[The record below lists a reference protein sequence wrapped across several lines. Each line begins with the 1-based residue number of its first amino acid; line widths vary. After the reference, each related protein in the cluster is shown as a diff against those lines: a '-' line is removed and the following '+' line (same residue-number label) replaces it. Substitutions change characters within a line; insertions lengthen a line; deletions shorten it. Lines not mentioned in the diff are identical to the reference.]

1 MTIAKKCVIIE
12 DDYIMQ
18 KYDLKGVRALKRR
31 KIAVLAAL
39 SAIILSGCGA
49 GADNSP
55 SEKEAVSSES
65 ALPFD
70 DYFPEITPDTPA
82 LTYLGSRDLRSS
94 EALELYNK
102 TFAADYKK
110 SDILVREYCSEYRL
124 ADVLSEKM
132 ASDRSPDL
140 TDKLPN
146 SFPYL
151 MSKNYYEDLTKYIDR
166 SAPQWTEYASYI
178 DFYSYNGSRFFYPE
192 TVTAAP
198 RFLVYSKE
206 RFEAL
211 GLADPETL
219 YYDGKWTRKA
229 FTEAAESFCAAMGGT
244 GVYGDGITDGFISSE
259 GETVFSKAES
269 GQVVCNLEGEK
280 ITEIFDYL
288 KNELSA
294 KTGIESFTGYDRIIN
309 GRSAFLLID
318 DGGYNELLAIDSG
331 KNYGAVPIPK
341 ADDGEIYFCA
351 AESEGY
357 LVPKGAK
364 NVKGAA
370 CFINCGRIAA
380 ARAEAPESVLAKM
393 RANGLT
399 AVPEENYCF
408 DAKTNGAIMDYL
420 SLPLL
425 KNEDESGSASGL
437 AEIEAAVAEINSL
450 N

>member
-1 MTIAKKCVIIE
+1 MRKCV
-12 DDYIMQ
+12 
-18 KYDLKGVRALKRR
+18 LKGVSVLKRR
-31 KIAVLAAL
+31 KIAAILAAFAAL
-39 SAIILSGCGA
+39 LCGCGA
-49 GADNSP
+49 NSDNQP
-55 SEKEAVSSES
+55 SGKESVSEES
-65 ALPFD
+65 SLPFD

-82 LTYLGSRDLRSS
+82 LTYLGTRDLRNS
-94 EALELYNK
+94 EALKLYSK
-102 TFAADYKK
+102 TFAADYKQ

-178 DFYSYNGSRFFYPE
+178 DFYSYNGGHFFYPE

-211 GLADPETL
+211 GLSDPETL
-219 YYDGKWTRKA
+219 FYDGKWTRKA
-229 FTEAAESFCAAMGGT
+229 FTEAAKSFCAAMGGT

-259 GETVFSKAES
+259 GETLFSKAES
-269 GQVVCNLEGEK
+269 GQLVCNLGSEK
-280 ITEIFDYL
+280 VTEIFDYL

-309 GRSAFLLID
+309 GRSAFLLVD
-318 DGGYNELLAIDSG
+318 ESGYNELLAIDSG

-341 ADDGEIYFCA
+341 SDESELYFCA
-351 AESEGY
+351 ASGSGF

-380 ARAEAPESVLAKM
+380 AQSEAEAPESVLGKM

-408 DAKTNGAIMDYL
+408 DKETNSAINECL
-420 SLPLL
+420 SFPLTA
-425 KNEDESGSASGL
+425 EGEEYVYSSGL
-437 AEIEAAVAEINSL
+437 AKIEAAVAEINSL

>member
-1 MTIAKKCVIIE
+1 MREMCYNVYNYIMRKCV
-12 DDYIMQ
+12 
-18 KYDLKGVRALKRR
+18 LKGVSVLKRR
-31 KIAVLAAL
+31 IIAVLTAL
-39 SAIILSGCGA
+39 SAVIFSGCGTNH
-49 GADNSP
+49 GGVSL
-55 SEKEAVSSES
+55 EKESASSAS
-65 ALPFD
+65 TLPFD

-82 LTYLGSRDLRSS
+82 LTYLGTRDLRNS
-94 EALELYNK
+94 ETLTLYRR
-102 TFAADYKK
+102 TFAADYKQ

-178 DFYSYNGSRFFYPE
+178 DFYSYGGSHFFYPE

-206 RFEAL
+206 RFAAL
-211 GLADPETL
+211 GLPDPETL
-219 YYDGKWTRKA
+219 FYDGKWTRKA
-229 FTEAAESFCAAMGGT
+229 FTEAAKSFCAAMGGT

-259 GETVFSKAES
+259 GETLFSKAES
-269 GQVVCNLEGEK
+269 GQLVCNLKSEK
-280 ITEIFDYL
+280 VTEIFDYL

-294 KTGIESFTGYDRIIN
+294 KTGVESFTGYDRIIN

-318 DGGYNELLAIDSG
+318 EIGYSELLAIDSG
-331 KNYGAVPIPK
+331 KNYGAVPIPRS
-341 ADDGEIYFCA
+341 DESELYYCA
-351 AESEGY
+351 ASSAGF

-380 ARAEAPESVLAKM
+380 AQAEAEAPESVLGKM

-408 DAKTNGAIMDYL
+408 DEETNGAINEYL
-420 SLPLL
+420 SIPLTA
-425 KNEDESGSASGL
+425 EGSDDVFTSEL
-437 AEIEAAVAEINSL
+437 AKIEAAVAEINSL